1 MHRRLAAALLAL
13 APLACAAPEPDS
25 TPVQLFDGATLQGWH
40 ALGDARYTVDGGC
53 ILGEVGGGGQSFLV
67 SDGRYGDF
75 VLELDVKNELPGNS
89 GVQVRSQVREDGRL
103 FGYQIEIDPSE
114 RAWSGGL
121 YDEAR
126 RGWLDDL
133 ADDAAARAAFR
144 RAEWNRYRIECR
156 GTWIRAWVNG
166 VPTADHLDAMDLE
179 GHIALQVH
187 SGNDTR
193 VRWRILGLI
202 DLGTRRWQ
210 AVPVTPP
217 WTPVA
222 IQGDGGAARYVVR
235 RDPARPDE
243 LELKIDFDG
252 QVRTF
257 QRGVPEGSGESP
269 VTVDVLWQGRR
280 WAVQLA
286 GITTWTGTFD
296 AERTRASKVALSLG
310 PGHTLVSASTLT
322 LPTR

>member
-1 MHRRLAAALLAL
+1 MHSRLSAALLAL
-13 APLACAAPEPDS
+13 APFACAAPTSVS
-25 TPVQLFDGATLQGWH
+25 TPVTLFDGATLQGWH
-40 ALGDARYTVDGGC
+40 ALGDARYTVDDGC

-75 VLELDVKNELPGNS
+75 VLELDVRNELPGNS

-133 ADDAAARAAFR
+133 ADDPAARAAFR
-144 RAEWNRYRIECR
+144 PGAWNRYRVECR
-156 GTWIRAWVNG
+156 GAWVRAWVND
-166 VPTADHLDAMDLE
+166 VPTADALDAMDLE

-187 SGNDTR
+187 SGDDTR
-193 VRWRILGLI
+193 VCWRAVDLI
-202 DLGTRRWQ
+202 DHGMRRWQ

-217 WTPVA
+217 WTWVP

-235 RDPARPDE
+235 PDPARPDE
-243 LELKIDFDG
+243 LELKVDFDG
-252 QVRTF
+252 QVRTL
-257 QRGVPEGSGESP
+257 QSGAPQVSVESP

-296 AERTRASKVALSLG
+296 AERTGASKVALSLG
-310 PGHTLVSASTLT
+310 HGHTLVSASTLT
-322 LPTR
+322 LPL

>member
-1 MHRRLAAALLAL
+1 MHSRLLAGLLAL
-13 APLACAAPEPDS
+13 APLACAAPQVVA
-25 TPVQLFDGATLQGWH
+25 TPVELFDGATLQGWH
-40 ALGDARYTVDGGC
+40 ALGDARYTVDDGC

-67 SDGRYGDF
+67 SDRRFGDF
-75 VLELDVKNELPGNS
+75 VLELDVRNELPGNS

-133 ADDAAARAAFR
+133 ADDEAARAAFR
-144 RAEWNRYRIECR
+144 PGEWNRYRIECR

-187 SGNDTR
+187 AGNDTR
-193 VRWRILGLI
+193 VRWRDLSMI
-202 DLGTRRWQ
+202 DLGTRAWK
-210 AVPVTPP
+210 ALPVTPP
-217 WTPVA
+217 WTSVP
-222 IQGDGGAARYVVR
+222 IHGDCGAARYVVR
-235 RDPARPDE
+235 PDPARPDV
-243 LELKIDFDG
+243 LELMVDFDG
-252 QVRTF
+252 QVHTL
-257 QRGVPEGSGESP
+257 QRGGSRAEPRSP

-286 GITTWTGTFD
+286 GVTTWTGAFD
-296 AERTRASKVALSLG
+296 AQRTGASRVALSLG
-310 PGHTLVSASTLT
+310 CGHTLVSASTLT
-322 LPTR
+322 PPTR